1 MCHNSFVKKIEK
13 IIIVVLIGIAL
24 IALLVSRFLY
34 KDSLMVSVTNASNE
48 VLLHFNIY
56 EDNYYELKGEYGT
69 FHIEVKDGKC
79 RAIDVECP
87 NQICVHT
94 GWISID
100 NPVPI
105 ICLPNGLM
113 VMIDEN

>member
-1 MCHNSFVKKIEK
+1 MKKIEK
-13 IIIVVLIGIAL
+13 LIVVILLIIATVVFAFNK
-24 IALLVSRFLY
+24 INT
-34 KDSLMVSVTNASNE
+34 KDVLMVSVKNANEE
-48 VLLHFNIY
+48 VLLTFNIN
-56 EDNYYELKGEYGT
+56 EDNYYELEGKYGK

-79 RAIDVECP
+79 RAIDVDCP

-94 GWISID
+94 GWISSD

-113 VMIDEN
+113 VMIDE